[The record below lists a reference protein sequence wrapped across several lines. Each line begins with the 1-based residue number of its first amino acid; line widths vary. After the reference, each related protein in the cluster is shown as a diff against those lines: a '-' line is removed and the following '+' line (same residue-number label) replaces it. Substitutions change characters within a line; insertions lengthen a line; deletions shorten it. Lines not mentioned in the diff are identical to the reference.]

1 MNVGGGVWS
10 LMQTTLHIVVF
21 CRLIVVSSFCEGDF
35 LQKIAIEE
43 FPILS
48 ALNV

>member
-21 CRLIVVSSFCEGDF
+21 CRLIVARADCEGDF
-35 LQKIAIEE
+35 LKTVEE
-43 FPILS
+43 FLSLS